1 MSKQK
6 LTLSHLESLLL
17 RACDDLRGNMDA
29 SEYKEFIF
37 GMLFL
42 KRASDLYDQRREEL
56 EREFKAKAMSP
67 TAMQPGSSANAAFW
81 TSAPK
86 QSSAVCTGA
95 SISSARR

>member
-67 TAMQPGSSANAAFW
+67 TAMQTLLDHPDQYSGKYFYV
-81 TSAPK
+81 PE
-86 QSSAVCTGA
+86 Q
-95 SISSARR
+95 ARWSNVKHL